1 MRKLVMTIYTFWA
14 RVVLKSR
21 HFEEPNSQNQLRFKH
36 GMCWELPL
44 NPAIH
49 CCDAWFLFAR
59 YWWGRPEPKRRE
71 NVESETMFWSIENK
85 LRVFLFEKHLN
96 EEEKVVIETWS
107 RLINKIN
114 SWLLVSF
121 SIKPEMNDT
130 SLCQF
135 WQQISV

>member
-49 CCDAWFLFAR
+49 YCD
-59 YWWGRPEPKRRE
+59 
-71 NVESETMFWSIENK
+71 S
-85 LRVFLFEKHLN
+85 
-96 EEEKVVIETWS
+96 
-107 RLINKIN
+107 
-114 SWLLVSF
+114 
-121 SIKPEMNDT
+121 
-130 SLCQF
+130 
-135 WQQISV
+135 